1 MSQQRAADIC
11 VIGGGAAGMMAA
23 AEAAR
28 LGADV
33 LLIEKNDVTGKKLLI
48 TGKGRCNVTNDS
60 SVKEL
65 VANTPV
71 NGKFMY
77 PAFSRFT
84 AQDTMR
90 YFERLG
96 VALKTERGRRV
107 FPVSDKAA
115 DVAEALRKQLRSCG
129 VRQIKAK
136 AQAIRAEEGKVSGV
150 SAAGEVMA
158 CRAVILAT
166 GGCSYPATGSDGSGY
181 AMARSLGHT
190 VVPPSPS
197 LVPLVSP
204 DEDCARMQGLALKN
218 VNLTVISG
226 DGKKVYSEQGE
237 LLFTHF
243 GVSGPLILSASAHM
257 RDFKNERYTLS
268 IDLKP
273 ALDEK
278 TLDARIL
285 RDFAKYS
292 NRDFSNSLSE
302 LLPRLM
308 IPVIVRRSGI
318 APDTKVNSV
327 TREDRRRLLELLKD
341 LRIEVTGTRPI
352 AEAIVTSG
360 GVDVKEIDPR
370 TMESKLV
377 KGLFFAGEIID
388 ADAYTGG
395 FNLQIAWS
403 SAQAA
408 AAAAAR
414 MEEQA

>member
-1 MSQQRAADIC
+1 MSPRYKADIC

-28 LGADV
+28 AGSDV
-33 LLIEKNDVTGKKLLI
+33 LLIEKNDITGKKLLI
-48 TGKGRCNVTNDS
+48 TGKGRCNVTNNC

-77 PAFSRFT
+77 PALSRFT
-84 AQDTMR
+84 AQDTMQ

-115 DVAEALRKQLRSCG
+115 DIAEALRKQLRSFG
-129 VRQIKAK
+129 VRQLKAK
-136 AQAIRAEEGKVSGV
+136 AQAVLAEGGEVIGIS
-150 SAAGEVMA
+150 AGEATAA

-166 GGCSYPATGSDGSGY
+166 GGCSYPATGSDGAGY
-181 AMARSLGHT
+181 EMARALGHKII
-190 VVPPSPS
+190 PPKAS

-204 DEDCARMQGLALKN
+204 DGDCARMQGLSLRN
-218 VNLTVISG
+218 VKLTVLSG
-226 DGKKVYSEQGE
+226 AGKKVYSEQGE

-243 GVSGPLILSASAHM
+243 GLSGPLVLSASAHM
-257 RDFKNERYTLS
+257 RDFKNEKYTVS

-278 TLDARIL
+278 TLDARLL

-292 NRDFSNSLSE
+292 NRDFSNSLSDII
-302 LLPRLM
+302 PRLM
-308 IPVIVRRSGI
+308 IPVIVSRSRI

-327 TREDRRRLLELLKD
+327 TREERRRLLELLKD
-341 LRIEVTGTRPI
+341 FRVEVSGTRPI

-360 GVDVKEIDPR
+360 GVDTREIDPR
-370 TMESKLV
+370 TMGSKLI
-377 KGLFFAGEIID
+377 KGLYFAGEIID

-408 AAAAAR
+408 AAAAAAGR
-414 MEEQA
+414 EE